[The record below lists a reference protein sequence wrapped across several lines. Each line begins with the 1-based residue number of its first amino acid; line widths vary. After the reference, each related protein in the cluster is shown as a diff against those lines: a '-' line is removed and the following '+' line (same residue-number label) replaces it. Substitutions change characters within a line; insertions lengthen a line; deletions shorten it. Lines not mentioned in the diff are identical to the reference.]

1 MSQLF
6 DALQKI
12 EEKNSLQMQPPPPL
26 SSREKKRRIP
36 YFRLLLFILLIF
48 LCAVFC
54 LIFLRFQP
62 DFALVTDMLKKDA
75 VKLQEKMTASNPMAN
90 ESQTKKEEDEPS
102 ATPEKNSVA
111 DSPFWQQVQP
121 EKHRDETPVHTTRQ
135 KAANPLSE
143 RLEETG
149 NIPKGQDSIDNE
161 ILFFSRIQD
170 SADTRETVKMKQQ
183 TERKRL
189 IYRAEKQRIQG
200 NLELALKLYIQAWDI
215 DGDAGVANN
224 IAAILIGKKEY
235 ALAEEYLRHAL
246 KKEPDDR
253 DLLYNLKIVTAEKNR
268 EQPR

>member
-170 SADTRETVKMKQQ
+170 SADTRETV
-183 TERKRL
+183 
-189 IYRAEKQRIQG
+189 